1 MHARHARVHFRDHV
15 LRLVDRGPVGIGI
28 RTQTDVS
35 DSWIQGADIAT
46 TGLPVIREMSQH
58 PMSTEAIQ
66 RFDADFAAWLS

>member
-1 MHARHARVHFRDHV
+1 MDTEIIA
-15 LRLVDRGPVGIGI
+15 GSI